1 MAMGDETLDSSGQ
14 DVPILRAF
22 CQTGEYF
29 REKGDLEKAEAQ
41 LREALQLQSNHLAAR
56 LMLASILVDNERLD
70 EGLQELEEACRID
83 EDAARTPMVKA
94 LLKKGGNLDEAGQDE
109 RALHAYERVL
119 QLVPEDEVAQERIS
133 AIWKNRAEKALQA
146 DDLDLAISA
155 YEQAGLADE
164 VAKVKTERRRR
175 AIEQAA
181 AEAQKQ
187 EQREDWQEA
196 CTSYRWLI
204 DEDPQNESWPL
215 ALKRAELETKLQ
227 DRYAKA
233 ADALQRSE
241 WAAAID
247 LLIEVLTVRPDYKDS
262 ASRLA
267 EAVDETRKDEKK
279 SDPAAQHTQDESSQP
294 ARHALGDVLKL
305 NPDDAAG
312 LQWEQDPDRRERI
325 RQKKAELYD
334 AAMTMWKGGEIH
346 GALSHLEQ
354 LMRLDKEAPETD
366 PEGGVAYADFYQRV
380 RQEHAAIEK
389 ALRQGRSR
397 MGDGQFSE
405 ALQLCDQYLEKYP
418 GHTLFQ
424 ALRLDTQDRE
434 RQALSS
440 YIAEVDRQ
448 ITKEPD
454 LDKRVSIL
462 EQALNKFPEEPHFS
476 KALRDIRKRL
486 DLVASIVVKA
496 GVNEENGRFE
506 EALEQWETVR
516 SIQPDYPGLEIE
528 RERIVRRLGQ
538 QVAEETSTPATLR
551 TDSGEKDQ
559 GEGSPS
565 TLSTQTEVKS
575 AGEQVANGSVSVLPP
590 ETGRADTESG
600 VVEDAPDAR
609 SPGAPPGTAE
619 GLTSDAQPLPRRLAE
634 VGRLVVTA
642 LAKRPLWFFAG
653 AATLAVALAVFFWTS
668 TPQEKPVVLPVPV
681 SLSTIPAGARLTV
694 DDQTC
699 VTPCQISLASG
710 TYELEARLDG
720 YYPLK
725 RSIYTEAPPAEALAL
740 KPMPTLFRIETDL
753 DSGAVKLDDVVAG
766 ELVDGVFQTEF
777 DEPGEH
783 TISLLSEKSSATIV
797 VRTAHGKAP
806 RLVGS
811 VEERKL
817 PAVLVVSF
825 GKIGQVYGSG
835 GGKAMVT
842 LNGDPVGELGS
853 EPLELPSLEKGS
865 HALRFSEGKLAGIML
880 LDVGPEPAATLF
892 VPPSVSAAQEY
903 GTLEVLA
910 REPNGN
916 FIPEGVVVIAG
927 GTYRKPRRED
937 LRKGRRAPYLFPGT
951 YEVHVVGEGYQPSAS
966 KEIEIS
972 RGMYNLN
979 YALRG
984 APEEG

>member
-1 MAMGDETLDSSGQ
+1 MAMGDEILDSSGQ

-119 QLVPEDEVAQERIS
+119 QLVPGDEAAQERIS

-164 VAKVKTERRRR
+164 VAKVKAERRRR

-181 AEAQKQ
+181 AEAQMQ

-196 CTSYRWLI
+196 CASYRWLI

-233 ADALQRSE
+233 ADALHRSE

-267 EAVDETRKDEKK
+267 EAVDETRKDEEK

-294 ARHALGDVLKL
+294 VRHALGNVLKL
-305 NPDDAAG
+305 NPDDTVV
-312 LQWEQDPDRRERI
+312 LQLAQDLDRRERI

-334 AAMTMWKGGEIH
+334 AAMTMWKDGEIQ

-366 PEGGVAYADFYQRV
+366 PEGGVAYGDFYQRL
-380 RQEHAAIEK
+380 RQEHAAIEE

-397 MGDGQFSE
+397 MEDGRFLE
-405 ALQLCDQYLEKYP
+405 ALELCDKFLEKYP

-448 ITKEPD
+448 ITEEPD

-462 EQALNKFPEEPHFS
+462 EQALGKFPEEPHFS
-476 KALRDIRKRL
+476 KALRDIRHRL

-528 RERIVRRLGQ
+528 RERLVRRLGQ

-551 TDSGEKDQ
+551 TDSSEKDQ
-559 GEGSPS
+559 GEASPS
-565 TLSTQTEVKS
+565 TPSAQTEAKP
-575 AGEQVANGSVSVLPP
+575 AGEQVANGSILVLPP
-590 ETGRADTESG
+590 ETGRADTKSG
-600 VVEDAPDAR
+600 VVEEAPEPQVPA
-609 SPGAPPGTAE
+609 APLE
-619 GLTSDAQPLPRRLAE
+619 GLRSGAQSLARHLAR
-634 VGRLVVTA
+634 VGGRVVTA
-642 LAKRPLWFFAG
+642 IAKRPLWFFAG
-653 AATLAVALAVFFWTS
+653 AAIFAVALAVFFWTS

-681 SLSTIPAGARLTV
+681 SLSTFPAGARLTV
-694 DDQTC
+694 DDQSC

-710 TYELEARLDG
+710 TYQLEARLDG

-725 RSIYTEAPPAEALAL
+725 RSIHTEAPPDQALAL

-753 DSGAVKLDDVVAG
+753 DGGTVKLDGVVAG

-783 TISLLSEKSSATIV
+783 TIILAERELLRDHRGPNGSWKSPSA
-797 VRTAHGKAP
+797 RQSHRSSQTAHCP
-806 RLVGS
+806 RGQLWQSWTSLQQPGR
-811 VEERKL
+811 ERD
-817 PAVLVVSF
+817 
-825 GKIGQVYGSG
+825 
-835 GGKAMVT
+835 
-842 LNGDPVGELGS
+842 GDP
-853 EPLELPSLEKGS
+853 
-865 HALRFSEGKLAGIML
+865 
-880 LDVGPEPAATLF
+880 
-892 VPPSVSAAQEY
+892 
-903 GTLEVLA
+903 
-910 REPNGN
+910 
-916 FIPEGVVVIAG
+916 
-927 GTYRKPRRED
+927 
-937 LRKGRRAPYLFPGT
+937 
-951 YEVHVVGEGYQPSAS
+951 
-966 KEIEIS
+966 
-972 RGMYNLN
+972 
-979 YALRG
+979 
-984 APEEG
+984 